1 MTQIITRFPPS
12 PTGHLHV
19 GGARTALFNWLWARK
34 NGGKFIL
41 RIEDTDVARSAEEM
55 TQGILDG
62 MRWLGL
68 DWDEGPYFQSQRVDL
83 YNQHIDQLLEAG
95 HAYFCSCTPEEVEA
109 MRVAA
114 RAVGAVPKYDGRC
127 RNKGLEAGP
136 GRVVRFKTPTDG
148 ETRFRDL
155 VKGPVAVP
163 NTQLDDM
170 VLRRV
175 DGMPTY
181 NLAVVVDDVTMG
193 MTHIIRGDD
202 HLSNTPKQVLL
213 YEALGRDLPLFAHV
227 PMILGPD
234 KKKLS
239 KRHGA
244 TSVTAYRD
252 MGYLPEAMVNYLV
265 RLGWSHGDQE
275 IFSLEELL
283 EHFSLDHL
291 GSAACVFDQS
301 KLLWL
306 NNHYIKSEPED
317 RVAALL
323 ADHLTDHLAGRGL
336 DGADEAYLRSIVP
349 LLRPR
354 AGTMVE
360 MAEMAEFFVVE
371 DEALPMDQAAV
382 NKFLTPEAK
391 EHFGRLRELLSG
403 ASSFGQQELEALFKN
418 YLEDQGVAFK
428 VLAQPLRVALT
439 GKTKS
444 PGIYEIMEVLGKD
457 RVLRRL
463 ARAEQEGAGL

>member
-1 MTQIITRFPPS
+1 MSQVVTRFPPS

-41 RIEDTDVARSAEEM
+41 RIEDTDVARSTEEM

-62 MRWLGL
+62 MQWLGL
-68 DWDEGPYFQSQRVDL
+68 DWDEGPYFQSRRVDL
-83 YNQHIDQLLEAG
+83 YNQYIDQLLQTG
-95 HAYFCSCTPEEVEA
+95 HAYYCSCTPEEVEA
-109 MRVAA
+109 MRNEA
-114 RAVGAVPKYDGRC
+114 RATGAVPKYNGRC
-127 RNKGLEAGP
+127 REKGRTAGP
-136 GRVVRFKTPTDG
+136 DQVVRFKTPLSG
-148 ETRFRDL
+148 ETQFRDL
-155 VKGPVAVP
+155 VKGPVSVP

-170 VLRRV
+170 ILRRL

-193 MTHIIRGDD
+193 MTHVIRGDD

-213 YEALGRDLPLFAHV
+213 YEALGRELPEFGHV

-244 TSVTAYRD
+244 TSVTVYRE

-275 IFSLEELL
+275 IFSMSELI

-306 NNHYIKSEPED
+306 NNHYIKNETPS
-317 RVAALL
+317 RLAGLL
-323 ADHLTDHLAGRGL
+323 ATHLEEQGIGGGDQ
-336 DGADEAYLRSIVP
+336 EYLQAIVP
-349 LLRPR
+349 LLQPR
-354 AGTMVE
+354 TGTMVE
-360 MAEMAEFFVVE
+360 MAEMASFFVV
-371 DEALPMDQAAV
+371 DDRDLPMDEAAAK
-382 NKFLTPEAK
+382 KFLTPEIK
-391 EHFGRLRELLSG
+391 GRIGDLRRLLEA
-403 ASSFGQQELEALFKN
+403 ASTFGQQELEALFKS
-418 YLEDQGVAFK
+418 YLEEQGLAFK
-428 VLAQPLRVALT
+428 ILAQPLRVALT
-439 GKTKS
+439 GRTKS
-444 PGIYEIMEVLGKD
+444 PGLFETMEVLGRE

-463 ARAEQEGAGL
+463 SRAEEQIIGE

>member
-1 MTQIITRFPPS
+1 MTTVITRFPPS

-34 NGGKFIL
+34 NSGRFIL
-41 RIEDTDVARSAEEM
+41 RIEDTDAVRSSEEM

-68 DWDEGPYFQSQRVDL
+68 DWDEGPYYQSRRIDL
-83 YNQHIDQLLEAG
+83 YNEYIDRLLQTG
-95 HAYFCSCTPEEVEA
+95 HAYYCACTPEEVEA
-109 MRVAA
+109 MRIQA
-114 RAVGAVPKYDGRC
+114 RALGAVPKYNGRC
-127 RNKGLEAGP
+127 RDKGLTSGP
-136 GRVVRFKTPTDG
+136 GRVVRFKAPLSG
-148 ETRFRDL
+148 ETGFLDL
-155 VKGPVAVP
+155 VKGPIYVP

-170 VLRRV
+170 VLRRL

-181 NLAVVVDDVTMG
+181 NLAVVVDDVTMN

-213 YEALGRDLPLFAHV
+213 YETLGRPLPQFGHV

-252 MGYLPEAMVNYLV
+252 LGYLPEAMVNYLV

-275 IFSLEELL
+275 IFSLDELL
-283 EHFSLDHL
+283 THFSLEHL
-291 GSAACVFDQS
+291 GSSACVFDQS

-306 NNHYIKSEPED
+306 NAHYIKSESPA
-317 RVAALL
+317 RLAGLL
-323 ADHLTDHLAGRGL
+323 AEHLGRRGQPES
-336 DGADEAYLRSIVP
+336 GAAYLEAVAP
-349 LLRPR
+349 LLQPR

-360 MAEMAEFFVVE
+360 MAEMAEFFVAGDDELVM
-371 DEALPMDQAAV
+371 DEAAATKFLTAQVKEHFAVLHFLLRDAPGFDQAA
-382 NKFLTPEAK
+382 
-391 EHFGRLRELLSG
+391 
-403 ASSFGQQELEALFKN
+403 LEALFTR
-418 YLEDQGVAFK
+418 YLEGKGVAFK
-428 VLAQPLRVALT
+428 ILAQPLRVVLT

-444 PGIYEIMEVLGKD
+444 PGLFETMEVLGRD

-463 ARAEQEGAGL
+463 ANALRRME

>member
-1 MTQIITRFPPS
+1 MTQVITRFPPS

-41 RIEDTDVARSAEEM
+41 RIEDTDVARSSEEM

-68 DWDEGPYFQSQRVDL
+68 DWDEGPYFQSRRIDL
-83 YNQHIDQLLEAG
+83 YNQYIDQLLETG
-95 HAYFCSCTPEEVEA
+95 HAYFCACTPDEVEA
-109 MRVAA
+109 MRAEA
-114 RAVGAVPKYDGRC
+114 RATGAVPKYNGRC
-127 RNKGLEAGP
+127 RGRDLKNGP
-136 GRVVRFKTPTDG
+136 GRVVRFKTPESG
-148 ETRFRDL
+148 ETAFQDL

-163 NTQLDDM
+163 NAQLDDM
-170 VLRRV
+170 VLRRL

-181 NLAVVVDDVTMG
+181 NLAVVVDDVTMNL
-193 MTHIIRGDD
+193 THVIRGDD

-213 YEALGRDLPLFAHV
+213 YEALGRDLPRFAHV

-275 IFSLEELL
+275 VFQLDELL
-283 EHFSLDHL
+283 QVFSLDHL
-291 GSAACVFDQS
+291 GTAASVFDQG

-306 NNHYIKSEPED
+306 NNHYIKNEPIE
-317 RVAALL
+317 RIASLL
-323 ADHLTDHLAGRGL
+323 DVHLTERGWG
-336 DGADEAYLRSIVP
+336 GADENYLQSIVP
-349 LLRPR
+349 LLQPR

-371 DEALPMDQAAV
+371 DESVPMDPAMV
-382 NKFLTPEAK
+382 DKFLTPEVR
-391 EHFGRLRELLSG
+391 EHFGRLRPWLAEMPV
-403 ASSFGQQELEALFKN
+403 FDQQSLETMFKE
-418 YLEDQGVAFK
+418 YLGEQGVAFK

-444 PGIYEIMEVLGKD
+444 PGLYEIMEVLGKD

-463 ARAEQEGAGL
+463 ARVSGREEEPIG